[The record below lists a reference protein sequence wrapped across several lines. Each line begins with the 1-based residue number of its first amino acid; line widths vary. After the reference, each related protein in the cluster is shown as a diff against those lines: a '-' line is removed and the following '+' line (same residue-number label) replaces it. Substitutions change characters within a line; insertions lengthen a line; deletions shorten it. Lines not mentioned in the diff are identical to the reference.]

1 MRNKRGP
8 VPIGN
13 IVADILARKGL
24 GRHEA
29 TIELDKVWAKI
40 VEKPLAEITRC
51 GRIRRQQLEV
61 VVENST
67 AMQELTFRKQELIE
81 LLNREIPQQKLKDIR
96 FRVGTIQKKNKTH

>member
-1 MRNKRGP
+1 MRKKGGP

-24 GRHEA
+24 GRQEA
-29 TIELDKVWAKI
+29 TLELDKIWNKI
-40 VEKPLAEITRC
+40 IEKPLAEITRC
-51 GRIRRQQLEV
+51 GQIRRQQLEV

-67 AMQELTFRKQELIE
+67 AMQELTFRKQELID

-96 FRVGTIQKKNKTH
+96 FRVGTIKQKKK

>member
-1 MRNKRGP
+1 M
-8 VPIGN
+8 
-13 IVADILARKGL
+13 ADILARKGL

-40 VEKPLAEITRC
+40 IEKPLAEITRC

>member
-1 MRNKRGP
+1 
-8 VPIGN
+8 
-13 IVADILARKGL
+13 VAAILARKGL

-29 TIELDKVWAKI
+29 TIELDKVWANI
-40 VEKPLAEITRC
+40 IEKPLAEITRC

>member
-1 MRNKRGP
+1 MREKKGP

-24 GRHEA
+24 GRQEA
-29 TIELDKVWAKI
+29 TLELDKIWNKI
-40 VEKPLAEITRC
+40 IEKPLAEITRC
-51 GRIRRQQLEV
+51 GQIRRQQLEV

-67 AMQELTFRKQELIE
+67 AMQELTFRKQELID

-96 FRVGTIQKKNKTH
+96 FRVGTIQQKKK

>member
-1 MRNKRGP
+1 MRKKRGP

-24 GRHEA
+24 GRQEA
-29 TIELDKVWAKI
+29 TLELDKIWNKI
-40 VEKPLAEITRC
+40 IEKPLAEITRC
-51 GRIRRQQLEV
+51 GQIRRQQLEI

-67 AMQELTFRKQELIE
+67 AMQELTFRKQELID

-96 FRVGTIQKKNKTH
+96 FRVGTIQQKKK

>member
-1 MRNKRGP
+1 MKEKRGP

-40 VEKPLAEITRC
+40 IEKPLAEITRC